1 MSETQSR
8 LRIGIAGGGPRCL
21 GYVRS
26 LLQIERA
33 QVVAAD
39 PHHPLALE
47 ISRMVPGLT
56 LKQDA
61 LALISGTDVDAILF
75 FEPVGDPFS
84 LLKRALLCGKH
95 AMASSAFPISSRQLR
110 ELTRL
115 AGKQGRLLMFAEE
128 RLFHPALVFLRRML
142 SARSGLW
149 HLQYLRGLSIPGTS
163 NGNSLP
169 IASLA
174 LEELALC
181 ARLIEGHPEAVS
193 AVACHAPSHAEPTAM
208 FLSLAYG
215 EGKVASL
222 QISLAEAQ
230 EARQWA
236 LATASKTA
244 LIDECDPRAPL
255 KIISSNSAAI
265 TNSLLRADPPVP
277 LSDWPGESTITPPVM
292 PADPTLEQCRH
303 FVESALKR
311 DLNQSNARFWAEVA
325 SAWEAA
331 EQSMALSG
339 MPVTVAPGSGQD
351 QARARPKLRL
361 IRGRGIG
368 SVAGSKR
375 PALTV
380 VSR

>member
-1 MSETQSR
+1 LS
-8 LRIGIAGGGPRCL
+8 
-21 GYVRS
+21 YVRS

-39 PHHPLALE
+39 PHHPLAAE

-75 FEPVGDPFS
+75 SEPAGDPFS

-95 AMASSAFPISSRQLR
+95 VMASSALPVSSRQLR

-128 RLFHPALVFLRRML
+128 RLYHPALVFLRRML
-142 SARSGLW
+142 SAKSGLW
-149 HLQYLRGLSIPGTS
+149 HLQYLRGLSTPGTS

-169 IASLA
+169 ITSLA

-181 ARLIEGHPEAVS
+181 ARLIEAHPEAVS
-193 AVACHAPSHAEPTAM
+193 AVACHAPGHAEPTAM
-208 FLSLAYG
+208 FLSLTYG

-244 LIDECDPRAPL
+244 LVDECDPRAPL

-277 LSDWPGESTITPPVM
+277 LSDWPGESTITPPVT
-292 PADPTLEQCRH
+292 PADPTMEQCRH

-311 DLNQSNARFWAEVA
+311 NLNEGNARFWSEVA

-331 EQSMALSG
+331 EQSTALSG
-339 MPVTVAPGSGQD
+339 MPVTVAPSSGQD

-368 SVAGSKR
+368 SVAGGKR